1 MQFGKSVTYWWLMT
15 GGVEVIVAAIRE
27 WICFNYVAPVWQ
39 APFSGVWISS
49 ICMNPL
55 LEKYKNKYPV
65 CFGESA
71 FGKNISNLTVSNEG
85 IASQQFFE
93 QLFANSLWARI
104 DPS

>member
-1 MQFGKSVTYWWLMT
+1 MT
-15 GGVEVIVAAIRE
+15 GGVEVTVAAIRD

-39 APFSGVWISS
+39 AAS

-55 LEKYKNKYPV
+55 LEKYKSKYPV
-65 CFGESA
+65 CFGKSA